1 MIEINGRTFDGS
13 VIHTPSRFMKG
24 QNRATVTI
32 TTSELAVADALELFY
47 DGVKWGISDENG
59 TYYDWSN
66 FDVAGSVS
74 DNRDGSVSIVMG
86 KTHEADLLE
95 ILDVNVMTRAT
106 MKDFSQS
113 LVKVRDTIG
122 DELASMVANLYTGMK
137 YDGSLIPAGTR
148 INWNGLLKR
157 AATDLWDTEAN
168 NPDQAP
174 SLWEDIEYKDG
185 YRIIPETITVGA
197 AFALDEIGWWN
208 NTRYKS
214 LLNANV
220 YTPDQYPSGWSR
232 VE

>member
-95 ILDVNVMTRAT
+95 ILDVNVMTRDT

-122 DELASMVANLYTGMK
+122 DELASMVANLYIGMK
-137 YDGSLIPAGTR
+137 YDGSLIPVGTR
-148 INWNGLLKR
+148 INWNGTLKR
-157 AATDLWDTEAN
+157 AAIDLWDTEEN
-168 NPDQAP
+168 NPDNAP
-174 SLWEDIEYKDG
+174 TLWANIAYKDG
-185 YRIIPETITVGA
+185 YRYIPEVITVTT
-197 AFALDEIGWWN
+197 AFDLGECGWWN
-208 NTRYKS
+208 DELYESIISANT
-214 LLNANV
+214 
-220 YTPDQYPSGWSR
+220 YTPEQYPNGWKLA
-232 VE
+232 